1 MSSEETETGL
11 VLLHVRVPRG
21 LLAEVD
27 AAREDL
33 SRAAYVRRALRT
45 QVDEEAR
52 LRQAVET
59 ALLEAAG

>member
-1 MSSEETETGL
+1 METEL
-11 VLLHVRVPRG
+11 VQIHIRVPRR